1 MASCSRGWLAPFPV
15 AWKRRDSFFPC
26 EPELLRL
33 QMLEGRRCG
42 GRQLY
47 THSGKRRG
55 EAVLFDLR
63 QLIAADCS
71 QSSFRVAFR
80 NQEE

>member
-1 MASCSRGWLAPFPV
+1 MACTLSSCVEAAR
-15 AWKRRDSFFPC
+15 FFFSLHFEG